1 METYEDIV
9 LLLNELLNAEVLDNE
24 LLERSVD
31 QFIELC
37 KSKTFRNDKLTDSLD
52 QIYQPGI
59 VWMDFELYTEEKK
72 EKARLEKVANVRKG
86 NFEYAAN
93 MRDVEKDCRTYLQFK
108 KHHGFKKSAFVLI
121 QGFLIYT
128 YFGTAKN
135 DHLIKGFLTRKYGY
149 KNLKIEYLAQ
159 GLKWW
164 FLKS

>member
-24 LLERSVD
+24 LLERSVN
-31 QFIELC
+31 QFNKLC
-37 KSKTFRNDKLTDSLD
+37 KSKSVSDDNLLDSLN

-72 EKARLEKVANVRKG
+72 EKAQLKKLEKVKQQD
-86 NFEYAAN
+86 FEYAAN
-93 MRDVEKDCRTYLQFK
+93 MRDVEKDCQTYLKFK
-108 KHHGFKKSAFVLI
+108 KHHGFKKSTFVI
-121 QGFLIYT
+121 IEGFLIYA

-159 GLKWW
+159 GLK
-164 FLKS
+164 